1 TDDRTNDYGIRASV
15 RIGVRGDPAGKCD
28 AFAAHRPRRVSG
40 AGSARPWFCSQVCR
54 DAVQTDPQSARAG
67 IRHTDCHSADDRTLG
82 DRDACRFDREYGQYR
97 SYRRQ
102 GTFQTRESGMSKYL
116 PLLILSFGMLL
127 VSACGD
133 SRIHSHGVY
142 MLVDTSGTYDQE
154 MNKASKI
161 INYLLATLNPGDSL
175 AVAKV
180 ETRSFTE
187 KDIIAKVTF
196 DTRPSKAT
204 SQKRAFKT
212 NIAAFAKGVKGSAYT
227 DITGGLIQGAE
238 YLNETKAGIKTI
250 VVFSDMQEELGKGTI
265 RDFPIKLNGIR
276 IVALNV
282 TKLGTDNADPRRYLD
297 RLARWEASV
306 RKAGATEWVVV
317 NDLENN
323 MESILTTR

>member
-1 TDDRTNDYGIRASV
+1 
-15 RIGVRGDPAGKCD
+15 
-28 AFAAHRPRRVSG
+28 
-40 AGSARPWFCSQVCR
+40 
-54 DAVQTDPQSARAG
+54 
-67 IRHTDCHSADDRTLG
+67 
-82 DRDACRFDREYGQYR
+82 
-97 SYRRQ
+97 
-102 GTFQTRESGMSKYL
+102 MSKYL
-116 PLLILSFGMLL
+116 TLLILSLGM
-127 VSACGD
+127 VFVGACGD

-187 KDIIAKVTF
+187 KDIVAKVTF
-196 DTRPSKAT
+196 DKRPSQAT

-212 NIAAFAKGVKGSAYT
+212 IIESFAKRVKGSAYT

-265 RDFPIKLNGIR
+265 RNFPIKLNGIR

-282 TKLGTDNADPRRYLD
+282 TKLGADNADPRRYLD

-306 RKAGATEWVVV
+306 RNAGATEWVVV